1 MEAHIESLTQWNAE
15 LLRRRPELPNP
26 EMNRDE
32 HEVEDHNSN
41 TNPRRE
47 DDRQGDL
54 SRVIADLERR
64 CTYMEMER
72 KDKSRSVVVDKLL
85 RDTDS
90 PFTRRVE
97 DYRLPEKVK
106 VPQILSYVGDGDPL
120 DHLENF

>member
-1 MEAHIESLTQWNAE
+1 
-15 LLRRRPELPNP
+15 
-26 EMNRDE
+26 MNRDE